1 MFKRMTSIT
10 LIFILL
16 FSSFAIADEVATVD
30 KVVSLGKNLTDSQR
44 SQMLNY
50 FGVDKNIE
58 TIEVTNEEERQYLGK
73 YIDNKLLGTRAL
85 SCAYVEKL
93 DEGQGITVETYN
105 ITWVTEDMYKNALI
119 TAGIKD
125 AKVIVASP
133 VKVSGTAALTGIM
146 KAFED
151 ITGENLTKK
160 EKEVASEEIAKT
172 AMLGNE
178 IGQEKA
184 SELIENIKI
193 DVVANNI
200 KSKKDIRRAVQAA
213 TRELG
218 VELTDEQTDEVVSL
232 MKRIAKL
239 NLDLNDIRT
248 QLKDIS
254 GKIDK
259 ISQQNE
265 EVKSLLNKIV
275 DYFGKLFS
283 KLFG

>member
-10 LIFILL
+10 LMFILL

-44 SQMLNY
+44 SQILNY

-93 DEGQGITVETYN
+93 DEGEGITVETHN

-213 TRELG
+213 AKELG
-218 VELTDEQTDEVVSL
+218 VELTDEQTDEVVAL